1 MLIKPDPTR
10 RTWWRARY
18 VDPDTGRTVKVTLD
32 ATLTTTELRDTW
44 AVRKS
49 KALAKRR
56 LELEHGALPTTG
68 TALADALDRYFAD
81 HPKLRAGTR
90 AVYKAP
96 AEKLKAWAARHGVHS
111 ADDLTGPKLLA
122 FRADLVR
129 EKRRVHVKG
138 GRRGELMTTEQARSP
153 ATVNQEL
160 RAIRTIL
167 GYLRKCG
174 LLPRLTTDGLRD
186 GLERL
191 KVSHERVDYLKPHEL
206 RQLLAAAV
214 RHDAARF
221 TETRA
226 EHAGLIPLGST
237 WRYEPVAPFVACVL
251 LSGMRRTEALTLEA
265 KQVDLESFD
274 NDGRVVGEIHL
285 TGATKTKRARTLDL
299 AVSPALRELLEATL
313 KSKRKRVF
321 RLTKGTAAAAVKRLI
336 AEYEAP
342 ENFGWQ
348 MLRRTCGCFL
358 TNAPGIFGAASAYR
372 SAKQLGHSVLVA
384 ERHYVDVVRGIPREA
399 RTLEHA
405 MQIEAEVQQIIDAA
419 KARASD
425 DESAV
430 SSMSA

>member
-1 MLIKPDPTR
+1 M
-10 RTWWRARY
+10 
-18 VDPDTGRTVKVTLD
+18 
-32 ATLTTTELRDTW
+32 
-44 AVRKS
+44 
-49 KALAKRR
+49 
-56 LELEHGALPTTG
+56 
-68 TALADALDRYFAD
+68 
-81 HPKLRAGTR
+81 
-90 AVYKAP
+90 
-96 AEKLKAWAARHGVHS
+96 HS

-138 GRRGELMTTEQARSP
+138 GRRGELKTTEQARSP

-336 AEYEAP
+336 AEYQAP

-430 SSMSA
+430 SSMIA